1 MECRIC
7 LETGNFNTMIAPCRC
22 AGTSKWVHRKC
33 IERWIRECD
42 NELAKKKCMEC
53 THEYQYK
60 VLGLLT
66 LFKNF
71 RKIKKTYL
79 ELSVIIVFLLF
90 IVIYFLELKDNTPDH
105 IIELNKFIMVI
116 LFWMWISFNTIIE
129 IYSWYLAYLDDMFFK
144 FLLDSLS
151 MRFIPMI
158 LAIGIIY
165 GMLCYWYISFGLILL
180 YILNLLNLESIIII
194 GKENQK
200 LPQLLNLT
208 EEDFIN
214 P

>member
-90 IVIYFLELKDNTPDH
+90 IVKTPSK
-105 IIELNKFIMVI
+105 L
-116 LFWMWISFNTIIE
+116 
-129 IYSWYLAYLDDMFFK
+129 FFK
-144 FLLDSLS
+144 IPFFISSNIFSKLSFLGLS
-151 MRFIPMI
+151 DV
-158 LAIGIIY
+158 
-165 GMLCYWYISFGLILL
+165 
-180 YILNLLNLESIIII
+180 
-194 GKENQK
+194 K
-200 LPQLLNLT
+200 
-208 EEDFIN
+208 
-214 P
+214 